1 MSDSRPKKTSASSSQ
16 NANRPLYGHRGMSHP
31 GFVSDDRTLLSGRVT
46 ADAMHSVVGP
56 PSAAATCS
64 CTPSWQE
71 FRTASR
77 LAMEAGLSRT
87 VGEAVRSV
95 SVAFAGEGFCC
106 SEPVEPES
114 CGCGGALFVCE
125 SQC

>member
-1 MSDSRPKKTSASSSQ
+1 MWDA
-16 NANRPLYGHRGMSHP
+16 
-31 GFVSDDRTLLSGRVT
+31 GFGRDDGTLLSGRVT

-114 CGCGGALFVCE
+114 CGCGGGSIGECGGGPRVLPGVGGRSCFIFFVL
-125 SQC
+125 STGRST